1 MKVESKSGASNGQ
14 YNITVNKLATTSRFE
29 GEFTDATSSLIDAD
43 GQLTFTAGVSGKSF
57 TVDVKAGD
65 SLQSIR
71 SRINSDG
78 DNFGLTANIITTANG
93 TAKLVFDSGVSG
105 EGNNLS
111 VAASTSELKIFDP
124 TITDA
129 ELNALPHASAVVAK
143 IKKTQDATS
152 AVIDVDGT
160 ALKSASNVFEDT
172 IQGLKITLLRT
183 SDTDSTG
190 KLKSNKVAIT
200 TDTSGIKEM
209 VQKFIDGY
217 NTLLD
222 KTASLGKRN
231 SIVAGESQDDGGDLA
246 GDSITRLISSFIT
259 KSLFTPSTET
269 TTFSTV
275 FEMGVEMDKNGKL
288 SLDSEKFSEV
298 LDTNF
303 EQVVALFGG
312 ENGIAAKM
320 ATGLKQY
327 TQSGG
332 IIAARQ
338 DGLNTQLRY
347 FSQKQSAV
355 TTQLTKY
362 EEALRV
368 QYGNLDA
375 MLVKMNQSVSYL
387 SMLST
392 SSS

>member
-1 MKVESKSGASNGQ
+1 M
-14 YNITVNKLATTSRFE
+14 RRPW
-29 GEFTDATSSLIDAD
+29 
-43 GQLTFTAGVSGKSF
+43 
-57 TVDVKAGD
+57 GD

-190 KLKSNKVAIT
+190 T
-200 TDTSGIKEM
+200 
-209 VQKFIDGY
+209 
-217 NTLLD
+217 
-222 KTASLGKRN
+222 
-231 SIVAGESQDDGGDLA
+231 
-246 GDSITRLISSFIT
+246 
-259 KSLFTPSTET
+259 
-269 TTFSTV
+269 
-275 FEMGVEMDKNGKL
+275 
-288 SLDSEKFSEV
+288 
-298 LDTNF
+298 
-303 EQVVALFGG
+303 
-312 ENGIAAKM
+312 
-320 ATGLKQY
+320 
-327 TQSGG
+327 
-332 IIAARQ
+332 
-338 DGLNTQLRY
+338 
-347 FSQKQSAV
+347 
-355 TTQLTKY
+355 
-362 EEALRV
+362 
-368 QYGNLDA
+368 
-375 MLVKMNQSVSYL
+375 
-387 SMLST
+387 
-392 SSS
+392 

>member
-1 MKVESKSGASNGQ
+1 
-14 YNITVNKLATTSRFE
+14 
-29 GEFTDATSSLIDAD
+29 
-43 GQLTFTAGVSGKSF
+43 
-57 TVDVKAGD
+57 
-65 SLQSIR
+65 
-71 SRINSDG
+71 
-78 DNFGLTANIITTANG
+78 
-93 TAKLVFDSGVSG
+93 
-105 EGNNLS
+105 
-111 VAASTSELKIFDP
+111 
-124 TITDA
+124 
-129 ELNALPHASAVVAK
+129 
-143 IKKTQDATS
+143 
-152 AVIDVDGT
+152 
-160 ALKSASNVFEDT
+160 
-172 IQGLKITLLRT
+172 
-183 SDTDSTG
+183 
-190 KLKSNKVAIT
+190 
-200 TDTSGIKEM
+200 M

-332 IIAARQ
+332 II
-338 DGLNTQLRY
+338 
-347 FSQKQSAV
+347 KH
-355 TTQLTKY
+355 
-362 EEALRV
+362 
-368 QYGNLDA
+368 
-375 MLVKMNQSVSYL
+375 
-387 SMLST
+387 
-392 SSS
+392 